1 MVSSCA
7 KVILDMAPHSRS
19 ICRQSSQSKKAVKTP
34 LGQTPPE
41 GGAETI
47 LVVDDEES
55 LRLMVGRILRTA
67 GYTVLTARDGEEA
80 LDLYK
85 RGPAK
90 ISLVILDLMMPKMGG
105 QQCLEELLRIDPKAK
120 ILISTGVSPGD
131 EQTKLVI
138 DSRSSGFIHKPFD
151 NTQLLSVVRTLSG

>member
-1 MVSSCA
+1 LCESDPGHGATFKIYLPAILPKQESSEDA
-7 KVILDMAPHSRS
+7 A
-19 ICRQSSQSKKAVKTP
+19 
-34 LGQTPPE
+34 GQTSPE
-41 GGAETI
+41 GGVETI

-55 LRLMVGRILRTA
+55 LRLMVGRILSRA

-80 LDLYK
+80 LDLFI
-85 RGPAK
+85 RGPRK
-90 ISLVILDLMMPKMGG
+90 ISLVILDLVMPKMGG

-138 DSRSSGFIHKPFD
+138 DSRFSGFIHKPYD
-151 NTQLLSVVRTLSG
+151 NTKLLSVVRTLLDKD